1 MQCLVVS
8 HVHLHP
14 YPFLLLL
21 CIHSVYAI
29 MTNPISIFMI
39 IYAILKTS
47 EICINM
53 MLQIFAFTYNL
64 YTLCL

>member
-1 MQCLVVS
+1 
-8 HVHLHP
+8 
-14 YPFLLLL
+14 
-21 CIHSVYAI
+21 
-29 MTNPISIFMI
+29 MI